1 MSEAYW
7 TYQIVKYK
15 DKSGFGLHEVFYN
28 DDDEPWSM
36 TSDPEV
42 LDHLGSDID
51 DDPVTAEGLKQS
63 MAVMLAD
70 AIRHD
75 VLEEPEEWAEPS
87 FQTDLDQMKKEMGG
101 LPDEVEGYTLHDEL
115 ATGKALLDGPET
127 DDLEHDA
134 RREEEPEQD
143 AL

>member
-15 DKSGFGLHEVFYN
+15 NGSGFGLHEVFYN
-28 DDDEPWSM
+28 GDDTPWGR
-36 TSDPEV
+36 TDNPEV
-42 LDHLGSDID
+42 LDHLGPDID
-51 DDPVTAEGLKQS
+51 DEPVTAEGLKQS

-75 VLEEPEEWAEPS
+75 VLEEPEEWAEPP
-87 FQTDLDQMKKEMGG
+87 FQAELDKMREEYGE
-101 LPDEVEGYTLHDEL
+101 PD
-115 ATGKALLDGPET
+115 T

-134 RREEEPEQD
+134 RREEEPESD